1 MSDWLRQNDTLTTH
15 DHEKH
20 ELNWKQRGYREA
32 NEMQRKIREELISP
46 EDKERLVEKLG
57 EYNANKFMESGIAGI
72 PPEQTFDVKCI
83 HAHVADHLSRVS
95 FTTTTEQSALY
106 TILNGE
112 SNVIGQRALQILHDK
127 RVQVLG
133 SGIEGR
139 KYTAKKNR
147 SGLKITRLRRK
158 ELKD

>member
-1 MSDWLRQNDTLTTH
+1 
-15 DHEKH
+15 
-20 ELNWKQRGYREA
+20 
-32 NEMQRKIREELISP
+32 
-46 EDKERLVEKLG
+46 
-57 EYNANKFMESGIAGI
+57 MESGIAGI
-72 PPEQTFDVKCI
+72 PPEQTFVVKCI

-112 SNVIGQRALQILHDK
+112 GNVIGQRALQILHDK
-127 RVQVLG
+127 GVQVLG
-133 SGIEGR
+133 NDECWQQCSGIEGW

-147 SGLKITRLRRK
+147 SGLKSTRLRRK